1 MTPNQYI
8 IQRKLSIL
16 ELGSTLG
23 NISEACRKMGASR
36 QHYYDIKTTL
46 AEEGIEG
53 LVEKTRRAPRMSN
66 RVDAQIEE
74 KILAYSL
81 EWPTHGQARV
91 SNELKQKGVIVSSGG
106 IRGVWLRHG
115 LEKKGQRLKRL
126 EKWAAENSNV
136 LTETQ
141 VQALESAKEEKEAYG
156 EIETFHPGFLVGQDT
171 FYAAWIKGIGKI
183 YQQTAIDTF
192 SNVAFAKLYTEK
204 TALAATDFLND
215 RVLPFFDSYGIRLL
229 RTLTDRGTEYCGVQ
243 DQHPYELFC
252 YLNDVEH
259 TKTKA
264 RHPQT
269 NGLCERMNQILL
281 DEFWQIAFRKKI
293 YKTLDEIQAD
303 LDTYLTFYNEQRTN
317 QGRHCDGRT
326 PIQTLLE
333 GKALCER
340 YVPKND
346 APECPVNDSDE
357 TTRGIGAPVF
367 QREENFSVEMVH

>member
-23 NISEACRKMGASR
+23 NISDACRKMGASR

-46 AEEGIEG
+46 EEEGLEG

-66 RVDAQIEE
+66 RVDQAIEDRLLE
-74 KILAYSL
+74 YSL
-81 EWPTHGQARV
+81 EFPTHGQVRV
-91 SNELKQKGVIVSSGG
+91 SNELKQKGIIVSPGG

-136 LTETQ
+136 LTESQ
-141 VQALESAKEEKEAYG
+141 VQALESAKEEKQAHG
-156 EIETFHPGFLVGQDT
+156 EVETFHPGFLLGQDT

-183 YQQTAIDTF
+183 YQQTGIDTY
-192 SNVAFAKLYTEK
+192 SNIAFAKVYTEK
-204 TALAATDFLND
+204 TALTATDFLND
-215 RVLPFFDSYGIRLL
+215 RVLPFFDGHGIRLL

-252 YLNDVEH
+252 YLNDIEH
-259 TKTKA
+259 SRTKA

-269 NGLCERMNQILL
+269 NGACERMNQIIL
-281 DEFWQIAFRKKI
+281 DEFWQVAFRKRI
-293 YKTLDEIQAD
+293 YTSLEQIQTD
-303 LDTYLTFYNEQRTN
+303 LDAWLVTYNERRTN

-326 PIQTLLE
+326 PMQTFLE
-333 GKALCER
+333 GKPLCER

-346 APECPVNDSDE
+346 ALEGSVNDLPELS
-357 TTRGIGAPVF
+357 RGTVPPVF
-367 QREENFSVEMVH
+367 EQKEHFSVKQIH